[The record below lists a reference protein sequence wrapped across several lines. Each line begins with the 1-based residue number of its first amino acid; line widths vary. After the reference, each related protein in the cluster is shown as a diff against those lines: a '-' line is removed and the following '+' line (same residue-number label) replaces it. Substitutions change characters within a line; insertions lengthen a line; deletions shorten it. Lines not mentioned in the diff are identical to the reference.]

1 MKQNYSKLPDGEL
14 EVMMAIWKCQIPAER
29 EEILSN
35 MNKDTLPAIT
45 TLLTI
50 LTRLNDKGYIR
61 IIKNGRRS
69 CYIPIVSHQEYLSMQ
84 SRSFLERLCD
94 GRISL
99 FANALCDCGLT
110 KQELKELAK
119 RIEGNDPDE

>member
-1 MKQNYSKLPDGEL
+1 
-14 EVMMAIWKCQIPAER
+14 
-29 EEILSN
+29 
-35 MNKDTLPAIT
+35 
-45 TLLTI
+45 
-50 LTRLNDKGYIR
+50 
-61 IIKNGRRS
+61 
-69 CYIPIVSHQEYLSMQ
+69 MQ

-119 RIEGNDPDE
+119 MIEGNDPDE